1 MDQAIYATPVAA
13 GGVLY
18 ITTQNNLRAIAAKQ

>member
-1 MDQAIYATPVAA
+1 MEGPVNVPPVAA

-18 ITTQNNLRAIAAKQ
+18 VNNGRMLYAIANK